1 MQARVGVPPEAL
13 GQLQTAH
20 LRASRYG
27 GHPSPAVMS
36 EGGLPSV
43 ALGQL
48 ETAHLRASR
57 YGGHPSPVFMSEGG
71 LPSVALGQLETAH
84 LRASRYG
91 GHPSP
96 AVMSEGGLPSVAL
109 RQIQKAHLRASR
121 YGGHPSPAFMSEGW
135 RRRPDLNRGW
145 RFCRPL
151 PYHLATAPIGDDV
164 AGRPNTA
171 SYQPPTG
178 RSRTCRVRGGA
189 RGNPPR
195 QPWYDRGSGRAG
207 ITQW

>member
-1 MQARVGVPPEAL
+1 MQARVGLPPEAL

-71 LPSVALGQLETAH
+71 LPSVALGQLETATFA
-84 LRASRYG
+84 LRAMVG
-91 GHPSP
+91 T
-96 AVMSEGGLPSVAL
+96 L
-109 RQIQKAHLRASR
+109 RLHS
-121 YGGHPSPAFMSEGW
+121 
-135 RRRPDLNRGW
+135 
-145 RFCRPL
+145 
-151 PYHLATAPIGDDV
+151 
-164 AGRPNTA
+164 
-171 SYQPPTG
+171 
-178 RSRTCRVRGGA
+178 
-189 RGNPPR
+189 
-195 QPWYDRGSGRAG
+195 
-207 ITQW
+207 